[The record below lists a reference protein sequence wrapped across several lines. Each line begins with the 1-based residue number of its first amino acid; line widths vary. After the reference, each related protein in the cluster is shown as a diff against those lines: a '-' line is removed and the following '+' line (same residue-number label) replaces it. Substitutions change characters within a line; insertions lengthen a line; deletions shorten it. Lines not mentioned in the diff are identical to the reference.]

1 MIACDTNFLFQGCE
15 IPWDAFHTLVQKRS
29 LRKLLIGDNN
39 WDQSG
44 STIDIA
50 PLTKMTKLKELDMSK
65 LNMYGK

>member
-1 MIACDTNFLFQGCE
+1 LFQGCE

-39 WDQSG
+39 WDQNG

-50 PLTKMTKLKELDMSK
+50 PLTKMTKLKELDMSR
-65 LNMYGK
+65 LNMHGK